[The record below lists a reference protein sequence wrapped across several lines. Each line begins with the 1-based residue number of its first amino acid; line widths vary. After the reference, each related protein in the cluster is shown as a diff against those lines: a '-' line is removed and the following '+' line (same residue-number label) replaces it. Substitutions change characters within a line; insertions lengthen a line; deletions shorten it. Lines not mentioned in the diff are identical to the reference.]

1 MADRYKN
8 KKVKINERGKQYYK
22 SLISTNIPV
31 QNSDLRIVARAGDR
45 LDILANK
52 YYKNPSYWWIIAEA
66 NKLRDGGFA
75 LDPSVEIRV
84 PGNIQPILQEFRRIN
99 EEFLDR

>member
-1 MADRYKN
+1 MSRYTNTIIKN
-8 KKVKINERGKQYYK
+8 DKETGKRVYGLTLYPP
-22 SLISTNIPV
+22 IPI
-31 QNSDLRIVARAGDR
+31 QDGDQFIYPIDGDR
-45 LDILANK
+45 FENVAFR
-52 YYKNPSYWWIIAEA
+52 YYGDSTLWWIIAEA